1 MEDGSFY
8 PIAAEVMGT
17 LISILIILIPLLIVL

>member
-1 MEDGSFY
+1 MDDGSIY

-17 LISILIILIPLLIVL
+17 LISFLIILIPLLIVL

>member
-1 MEDGSFY
+1 MNDGSIY
-8 PIAAEVMGT
+8 PIASEAMGI